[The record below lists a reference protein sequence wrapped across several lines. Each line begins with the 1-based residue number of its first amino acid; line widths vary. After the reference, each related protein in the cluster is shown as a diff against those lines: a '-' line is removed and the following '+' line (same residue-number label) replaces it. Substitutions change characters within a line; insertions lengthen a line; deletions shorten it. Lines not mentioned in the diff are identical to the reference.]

1 MFEAS
6 VPRNLSDDEVM
17 AFRDRL
23 CQVAERRFAER
34 GADGV
39 SMRQLAEELGC
50 SATTPYRYFADK
62 DAILAAVRAAAFDRF
77 AAALEAAG
85 ARPGSSRARSRAV
98 GEAYVR
104 FAFDEPNAYRLMFDL
119 TQPDEAR
126 YPELA
131 AAGARARRT
140 MRAHL
145 EALIADGL
153 MTGDAETLGYVF
165 WAALHGLVVLQLA
178 GKLGGAPDFATLYKT
193 MNQLFARGAA
203 PAAPVFAHKPQRKVR
218 A

>member
-1 MFEAS
+1 M
-6 VPRNLSDDEVM
+6 PRNLSDTEV
-17 AFRDRL
+17 AEFRQRL

-39 SMRQLAEELGC
+39 SMRQLAQELGC

-77 AAALEAAG
+77 AAALEAACKAKG
-85 ARPGSSRARSRAV
+85 DARAQSRAV

-104 FAFDEPNAYRLMFDL
+104 FAFAEPNAYRLMFDL
-119 TQPDEAR
+119 TQPGEAR

-131 AAGARARRT
+131 RATARARLT
-140 MRAHL
+140 MQAHVKTL
-145 EALIADGL
+145 VAEGIQAGDPGL
-153 MTGDAETLGYVF
+153 LGYVY

-178 GKLGGAPDFATLYKT
+178 GKLGGAPDFKLLHDT
-193 MNQLFARGAA
+193 MNRLFARGAA
-203 PAAPVFAHKPQRKVR
+203 PQADAAVTARPQRKAAR
-218 A
+218 